1 MVVEDKLLN
10 INIHEVNKINVTTN
24 HDIVNEFFQIA
35 IEHCFPRMKD
45 GKFDKIITK
54 VKPPWSIP
62 ISIFKDYRVD
72 NESALNKCFE
82 YDWSC
87 CKLPKLGEEEPEI
100 KEVMRHGYRLIK
112 EHYKI
117 LSAIG
122 KTGNIFGISWLTY
135 NDFVLYKLNI
145 VDGTDIKLNA
155 SDLLFRTI
163 NGRPKLGNNPALSL
177 VRFEFMEVLLRL
189 AILRYYDTQKV
200 QTRVEAV
207 KKLFDAHMLKMQNQP
222 NSQLWREERYWN
234 EECDNI
240 YKANWSLVEHLYIN
254 MGGHARKPSE
264 KWQYF

>member
-1 MVVEDKLLN
+1 
-10 INIHEVNKINVTTN
+10 
-24 HDIVNEFFQIA
+24 
-35 IEHCFPRMKD
+35 
-45 GKFDKIITK
+45 
-54 VKPPWSIP
+54 
-62 ISIFKDYRVD
+62 
-72 NESALNKCFE
+72 
-82 YDWSC
+82 
-87 CKLPKLGEEEPEI
+87 LPKLGEEEAEI
-100 KEVMRHGYRLIK
+100 KEIMRNGYRLIK

-145 VDGTDIKLNA
+145 VDGTEIKLNA

-200 QTRVEAV
+200 QTRAEAV
-207 KKLFDAHMLKMQNQP
+207 KKLFAAHMLKMQNQP

-240 YKANWSLVEHLYIN
+240 YKANWSLMDHLYIN

-264 KWQYF
+264 KWYGY